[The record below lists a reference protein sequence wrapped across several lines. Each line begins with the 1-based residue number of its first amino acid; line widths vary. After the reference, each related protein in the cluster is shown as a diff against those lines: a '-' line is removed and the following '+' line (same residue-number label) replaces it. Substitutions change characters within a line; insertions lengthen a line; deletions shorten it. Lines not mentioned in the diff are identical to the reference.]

1 MAVAVICVA
10 LLMKALVPAGFMPA
24 MIDGRFVIALCSGT
38 EPVMAPQ
45 AMAGMPGMAGMAQHH
60 GGHDRQG
67 ERHDDKPQPIACPP
81 VRTGRM
87 AASRSS
93 GVACMKMFPAAS
105 TAMLCRAPSAHARN
119 GGGRRGERRDATIIV
134 TGITPG
140 IPLDRIPQG
149 IQVPDKEELAGRD
162 APCALS
168 VRVGS
173 APGGRR

>member
-1 MAVAVICVA
+1 MPAGPDRAHGCVA
-10 LLMKALVPAGFMPA
+10 IIRGSLHEDVSGRVDGHALPCAVRP
-24 MIDGRFVIALCSGT
+24 CT
-38 EPVMAPQ
+38 E
-45 AMAGMPGMAGMAQHH
+45 
-60 GGHDRQG
+60 R
-67 ERHDDKPQPIACPP
+67 R
-81 VRTGRM
+81 
-87 AASRSS
+87 
-93 GVACMKMFPAAS
+93 
-105 TAMLCRAPSAHARN
+105 
-119 GGGRRGERRDATIIV
+119 GRRGERRDATIIV